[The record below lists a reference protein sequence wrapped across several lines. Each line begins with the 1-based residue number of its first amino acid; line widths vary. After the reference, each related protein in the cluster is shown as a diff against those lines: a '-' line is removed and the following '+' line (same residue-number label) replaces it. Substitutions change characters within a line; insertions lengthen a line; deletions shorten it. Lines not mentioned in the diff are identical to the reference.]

1 MPRPK
6 RTKVAPSKPI
16 TFAAIA
22 VAKSRIY
29 EPGLSLSPASGSVA
43 SSRKTNTSDDSDGI
57 VTTNKTGF
65 DRRSFAPQLAIMSG
79 ALAVEDVGEERP
91 RPLSSRKRVA
101 LSRIARD
108 ADHAKA
114 VEALRAQRGAG
125 SATVDPA
132 KQGRQPEL
140 QTESTQ
146 EAIAAMKSP
155 GSPLHKTVHIVQDPQ
170 PTPAGARKAAPPR
183 DTSIL
188 ATGNFRRR
196 PRQPSLLQIAR
207 AQNAAEES
215 STDDTLEDFNPDDQ
229 STPLHQSKNGLQR
242 EYSSSASGPQS
253 SYRKRKLSV
262 PEIQVPASQTREFP
276 ERSLSPAPSLSDMLP
291 DVAAEDSQPNP
302 PLPAIPTSRP
312 MNARKA
318 IDSDTLAPPR
328 SSSPASPQK
337 PNPKTSPRVKQSHAA
352 PVTNTKVTKPKAHK
366 HSSIALPPRSPSP
379 TQISP
384 SIASKKRSPLKPITT
399 SALQNL
405 LPRRRR
411 FASRNKENNVFELN
425 TSSDLDPHDTGTIDE
440 DADELSYHAAAR
452 PSGKAGAKKTKRSEK
467 KGKAAV
473 ANGLKSNAKSHHGA
487 KRPSTTY
494 TRKENLEQEEN
505 DDVGSAS
512 EAEGAEAVAMDA
524 KASEELKRMA
534 AKFREVD
541 NWGLEFEEVTGSSDR
556 MQDAR

>member
-22 VAKSRIY
+22 VAKSKPY

-57 VTTNKTGF
+57 VTTNETGF
-65 DRRSFAPQLAIMSG
+65 NRRGVAPQLAIMSG

-114 VEALRAQRGAG
+114 AEALRAQKDAG
-125 SATVDPA
+125 TATAKSA
-132 KQGRQPEL
+132 KQGQQTEL
-140 QTESTQ
+140 QAQSTQ
-146 EAIAAMKSP
+146 KAIPSIRSL
-155 GSPLHKTVHIVQDPQ
+155 GSPLSKTVHTVQDSQ
-170 PTPAGARKAAPPR
+170 PTTAGAIKAAAPR
-183 DTSIL
+183 ETSIL
-188 ATGNFRRR
+188 ATANFKRR

-207 AQNAAEES
+207 AQNAAEGS
-215 STDDTLEDFNPDDQ
+215 SIDDTLDDFNPDDQ
-229 STPLHQSKNGLQR
+229 STPLQQSKNGLHR
-242 EYSSSASGPQS
+242 ECSSSTSGPQS
-253 SYRKRKLSV
+253 SSRKRKLSV
-262 PEIQVPASQTREFP
+262 PEIQVPASQTRELP
-276 ERSLSPAPSLSDMLP
+276 ERSPSPAPSLSDMLP

-312 MNARKA
+312 INARKT

-328 SSSPASPQK
+328 SSSPASAQK
-337 PNPKTSPRVKQSHAA
+337 PNPKTSSRVKKSHAVPA
-352 PVTNTKVTKPKAHK
+352 TNTKAKKSKASK
-366 HSSIALPPRSPSP
+366 HSSIVLPPRSPSP

-399 SALQNL
+399 SALQTL

-411 FASRNKENNVFELN
+411 VASRNKENNVFELN
-425 TSSDLDPHDTGTIDE
+425 TSSDLDPHDTGTIDD
-440 DADELSYHAAAR
+440 DADELSYHATAR
-452 PSGKAGAKKTKRSEK
+452 PSGKAGAKKTKRADK
-467 KGKAAV
+467 KGKATAV
-473 ANGLKSNAKSHHGA
+473 NGLKSNVKSHHGT
-487 KRPSTTY
+487 KKPSTTY
-494 TRKENLEQEEN
+494 TRKENLEQDEN
-505 DDVGSAS
+505 DEVGSAS
-512 EAEGAEAVAMDA
+512 EAEGGGAVATDG
-524 KASEELKRMA
+524 KASEELTRMA

-556 MQDAR
+556 MRDAR